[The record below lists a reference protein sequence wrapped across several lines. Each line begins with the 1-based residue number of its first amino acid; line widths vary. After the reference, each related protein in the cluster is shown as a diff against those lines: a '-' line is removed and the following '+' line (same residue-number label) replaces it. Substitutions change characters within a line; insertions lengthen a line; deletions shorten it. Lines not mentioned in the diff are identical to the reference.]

1 MTLRTANNLSA
12 HFRGQRGFTLVTAVF
27 LIGILAAI
35 SVYMIGLRVIQDSS
49 ASLDTLGTRAY
60 AAARSGVEWGAY
72 RALRPG
78 PCVAGVNSFALGGTL
93 AGFTAT
99 VTTAPTVYNE
109 GGTNVTIC
117 SIVSNACNVP
127 TGGGACPNAAG
138 GTNYAERQITIMT
151 GQ

>member
-1 MTLRTANNLSA
+1 MKMRPGKKDIVGRNT
-12 HFRGQRGFTLVTAVF
+12 QRGFTLVTAVF
-27 LIGILAAI
+27 LIGILAAL
-35 SVYMIGLRVIQDSS
+35 SVYLIAFRMIQDSS
-49 ASLDTLGTRAY
+49 ATLDTLGSRAY

-72 RALRPG
+72 QSLRPG

-99 VTTAPTVYNE
+99 VTTAPTAYNE

-117 SIVSNACNVP
+117 TITSNACNNPVA
-127 TGGGACPNAAG
+127 GACPNAAG

-151 GQ
+151 GQP